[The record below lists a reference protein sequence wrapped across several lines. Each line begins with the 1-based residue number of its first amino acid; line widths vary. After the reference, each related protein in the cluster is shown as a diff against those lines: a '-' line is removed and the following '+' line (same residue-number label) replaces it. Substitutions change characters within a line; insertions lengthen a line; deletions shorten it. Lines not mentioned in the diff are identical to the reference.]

1 MTSSTDTR
9 LVGGTPLAG
18 AVGSA
23 GVRPR
28 RGLPLRVVPQ
38 VALVYLGLAVM
49 CVFILFP
56 FVYVVGTSLRSGS
69 AFSMLTYP
77 PTIFPAQPSLENYR
91 RILTELPVARWYLNS
106 IIMAIGVTAGE
117 VFFCA
122 LTGYTFAKRNFPFK
136 NVLFAGTMA
145 TLLVPAGLTFFPAY
159 LITRNLG
166 LLDTH
171 AGLILPGIPSAFGVF
186 MLRQFMQSIPDE
198 LIDAGRIDGASEFG
212 IFWRIVMPIS
222 TPGLAALGILAMNWS
237 WNLLLWPLVVGRSK
251 DMITL
256 TVGLANMTT
265 EFNVHYGLLS
275 AAVFLAVAP
284 LIVGFLFFQRY
295 FVAGLVAGATK
306 G

>member
-9 LVGGTPLAG
+9 LVGGTLQAG

-23 GVRPR
+23 GVRPQR
-28 RGLPLRVVPQ
+28 RLPLRVVPR
-38 VALVYLGLAVM
+38 VALIYLGLAVM

-145 TLLVPAGLTFFPAY
+145 TLLIPAGLTFFPAY
-159 LITRNLG
+159 LITRSLG

-212 IFWRIVMPIS
+212 IFWRIVIPIS

>member
-1 MTSSTDTR
+1 M
-9 LVGGTPLAG
+9 VGGARLAAAPRG
-18 AVGSA
+18 ATE
-23 GVRPR
+23 R
-28 RGLPLRVVPQ
+28 RRRAPLRVVPGI
-38 VALVYLGLAVM
+38 VVVYLALAAM

-56 FVYVVGTSLRSGS
+56 FVYVVGTSLRAGS

-77 PTIFPAQPSLENYR
+77 PTIFPAQPSLDNYR

-106 IIMAIGVTAGE
+106 TIMAIGVTAGE
-117 VFFCA
+117 IFFCA
-122 LTGYTFAKRNFPFK
+122 LTAYTFAKRNFPLK

-145 TLLVPAGLTFFPAY
+145 TLMIPTGLTFFPAY
-159 LITRNLG
+159 LITRSLG
-166 LLDTH
+166 LLDTY

-256 TVGLANMTT
+256 TVGLANMKT

>member
-1 MTSSTDTR
+1 VTSNTETR
-9 LVGGTPLAG
+9 PAGGLPFAPAASNAARPRPVIRLG
-18 AVGSA
+18 AV
-23 GVRPR
+23 PE
-28 RGLPLRVVPQ
+28 
-38 VALVYLGLAVM
+38 VALVYLGLAGM

-69 AFSMLTYP
+69 AFSMLTSP

-106 IIMAIGVTAGE
+106 LIMAIGVTAGE
-117 VFFCA
+117 IFFCA

-136 NVLFAGTMA
+136 NLLFAGTMA
-145 TLLVPAGLTFFPAY
+145 TLMIPAGLTFFPAY
-159 LITRNLG
+159 LVTRSLG

>member
-9 LVGGTPLAG
+9 PVGGTPLAG
-18 AVGSA
+18 AVSSA

-28 RGLPLRVVPQ
+28 RRLPLRVVPQ

-122 LTGYTFAKRNFPFK
+122 LTGYTFAKRTFPFK

-145 TLLVPAGLTFFPAY
+145 TLLIPAGLTFFPAY
-159 LITRNLG
+159 LITRSLG

-212 IFWRIVMPIS
+212 IFWRIVIPIS

>member
-9 LVGGTPLAG
+9 LVGGTLQAG

-28 RGLPLRVVPQ
+28 RRLPLRVVPR
-38 VALVYLGLAVM
+38 VALIYLGLAVM

-136 NVLFAGTMA
+136 NLLFAGTMA
-145 TLLVPAGLTFFPAY
+145 TLLIPAGLTFFPAY
-159 LITRNLG
+159 LITRSLG

>member
-1 MTSSTDTR
+1 VTSSTDTR
-9 LVGGTPLAG
+9 LVGGSPLAG
-18 AVGSA
+18 AVSSA
-23 GVRPR
+23 GGRTR
-28 RGLPLRVVPQ
+28 RRLPLRVVPQ

-145 TLLVPAGLTFFPAY
+145 TLLIPAGLTFFPAY
-159 LITRNLG
+159 LITRSLG

-212 IFWRIVMPIS
+212 IFWRIVIPIS

-251 DMITL
+251 DMITR

-275 AAVFLAVAP
+275 AAVFPAVAP

>member
-1 MTSSTDTR
+1 MTSSTETR
-9 LVGGTPLAG
+9 PVAAL
-18 AVGSA
+18 GSVTA
-23 GVRPR
+23 WRIR
-28 RGLPLRVVPQ
+28 TNLRVIDLPGVI
-38 VALVYLGLAVM
+38 LVYVGLAAM
-49 CVFILFP
+49 SVFILFP
-56 FVYVVGTSLRSGS
+56 FLYVIGTSLRAGS
-69 AFSMLTYP
+69 APSMLTYP
-77 PTIFPAQPSLENYR
+77 PTIFPANPSLDNYR

-106 IIMAIGVTAGE
+106 VIMAIGVTAGE
-117 VFFCA
+117 IFFCA
-122 LTGYTFAKRNFPFK
+122 LTGYTFAKRNFPLK
-136 NVLFAGTMA
+136 NVLFAVTMM
-145 TLLVPAGLTFFPAY
+145 TLMIPSGLTFFPAY
-159 LITRNLG
+159 LVTRYLG

-171 AGLILPGIPSAFGVF
+171 LGLILPGIPSAFGVF

-275 AAVFLAVAP
+275 AAIFLAVAP

>member
-18 AVGSA
+18 AVSSA
-23 GVRPR
+23 GLRPR
-28 RGLPLRVVPQ
+28 RRLPLRVVPQ

-122 LTGYTFAKRNFPFK
+122 LTGYTFAKRNFPFSRAR
-136 NVLFAGTMA
+136 NRSALFVSTSYVCQS
-145 TLLVPAGLTFFPAY
+145 TIV
-159 LITRNLG
+159 ITRE
-166 LLDTH
+166 T
-171 AGLILPGIPSAFGVF
+171 
-186 MLRQFMQSIPDE
+186 
-198 LIDAGRIDGASEFG
+198 AS
-212 IFWRIVMPIS
+212 
-222 TPGLAALGILAMNWS
+222 T
-237 WNLLLWPLVVGRSK
+237 
-251 DMITL
+251 
-256 TVGLANMTT
+256 
-265 EFNVHYGLLS
+265 
-275 AAVFLAVAP
+275 
-284 LIVGFLFFQRY
+284 
-295 FVAGLVAGATK
+295 
-306 G
+306 

>member
-9 LVGGTPLAG
+9 LVGGTLQAG

-23 GVRPR
+23 GVRPQR
-28 RGLPLRVVPQ
+28 RLPLRVVPR
-38 VALVYLGLAVM
+38 VALIYLGLAVM

-145 TLLVPAGLTFFPAY
+145 TLLIPAGLTFFPAY
-159 LITRNLG
+159 LITRSLG

>member
-1 MTSSTDTR
+1 VTSSTDTR
-9 LVGGTPLAG
+9 PAGLPLTARVGGTA
-18 AVGSA
+18 
-23 GVRPR
+23 RPR
-28 RGLPLRVVPQ
+28 PIIQLRAVPE
-38 VALVYLGLAVM
+38 VALVYVGLAAM

-77 PTIFPAQPSLENYR
+77 PTIFPKQPSLENYR

-106 IIMAIGVTAGE
+106 IVMAIGVTAGE

-136 NVLFAGTMA
+136 NLLFAGTMA
-145 TLLVPAGLTFFPAY
+145 TLMIPAGLTFFPAY
-159 LITRNLG
+159 LVTRSLG

-284 LIVGFLFFQRY
+284 LILGFLFFQRY